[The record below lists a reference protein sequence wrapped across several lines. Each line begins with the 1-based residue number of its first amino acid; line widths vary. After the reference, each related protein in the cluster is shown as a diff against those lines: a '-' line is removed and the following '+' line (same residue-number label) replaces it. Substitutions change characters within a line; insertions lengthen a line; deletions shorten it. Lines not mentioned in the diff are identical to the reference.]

1 MGSRMNLRLKVSFCC
16 YMLILLQAITFSLI
30 YLFRSEFMPFH
41 ASLVE
46 QNWSEVDPAF
56 QILILALMKAAG
68 GGWLSISIAVSIL
81 LFKPFRQS
89 KRWAYWAI
97 PAVGL
102 PPMLIILYL
111 QISVAQK
118 TPSSPPWVL
127 SVTGI
132 ILLLVGFFLSIVP
145 KTKVNSSP

>member
-1 MGSRMNLRLKVSFCC
+1 MNLRLKASFCC
-16 YMLILLQAITFSLI
+16 YMLLLLQAITFSLI

-41 ASLVE
+41 ASAVE

-56 QILILALMKAAG
+56 QILILALMKAVG

-81 LFKPFRQS
+81 LFRPFKQGM
-89 KRWAYWAI
+89 RWAYWAI

-111 QISVAQK
+111 QINVALNTQ
-118 TPSSPPWVL
+118 SSPPWVF
-127 SVTGI
+127 SVLGI
-132 ILLLVGFFLSIVP
+132 ILLLVGFILSMVP
-145 KTKVNSSP
+145 ETKMNSAE